1 MMRLTITA
9 SGLAAAA
16 LILAACAVPQ
26 NTENLGQLSSETE
39 CMTASNSSDCKF
51 EHLRAG
57 GENIVLPQ
65 GSGSGK
71 QSRSR

>member
-16 LILAACAVPQ
+16 LILTACVVPQ
-26 NTENLGQLSSETE
+26 ETETIGQLSSETE
-39 CMTASNSSDCKF
+39 CMTASNSSGCKF

-65 GSGSGK
+65 GSGRGK
-71 QSRSR
+71 QSRRR